1 MDKKIE
7 RVFRD
12 RQLTPA
18 EISSDAEVRESVA
31 REFPAKS
38 SGIEQQQT
46 NSHLSLTALLKAAIR
61 ESRKSI
67 DQIASEAQVSS
78 ELLAAFLAGQRD
90 IRMATADKL
99 ATSLGLSVHVD

>member
-7 RVFRD
+7 RVFRNG
-12 RQLTPA
+12 LLNPT
-18 EISSDAEVRESVA
+18 EIASDLDVRESVA

-46 NSHLSLTALLKAAIR
+46 SSHLTLTELLITAIK
-61 ESRKSI
+61 ESQKSI

-99 ATSLGLSVHVD
+99 ATSLGLSVHID